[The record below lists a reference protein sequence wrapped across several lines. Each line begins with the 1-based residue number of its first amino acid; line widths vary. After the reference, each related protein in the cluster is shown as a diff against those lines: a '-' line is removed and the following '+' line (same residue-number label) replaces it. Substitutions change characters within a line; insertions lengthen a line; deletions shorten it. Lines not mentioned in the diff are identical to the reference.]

1 MNTATTLNPEVPAHV
16 PAHLVWDHSLEA
28 FCHELDDP
36 FVAASRLHDGPDIFW
51 ATDSGHGR
59 PGWVMTRHALMREAF
74 VDYAHFTSQGG
85 AGIEQLLG
93 VTWRLIPIDYDPPQ
107 HTLYRQI
114 LNPFFTP
121 AKVGELDE
129 AVRKVCNSLI
139 EPFANTSACEFVSEF
154 ATPFPSYVFL
164 ALMGMPIERAPQFV
178 AWERG
183 ITHGADF
190 AERQAAARAICSYL
204 EGFLAEQRVNPSTDL
219 MTGVI
224 AARIGGRPLSD
235 DEILGMLY
243 TFYFGGLDTVYST
256 LGFVLRHLAT
266 HPELQA
272 RLRDDPEILPK
283 AVDEFLRAFSV
294 VSSRRCVTEDFV
306 FHGVQMKRGDLIV
319 LPLYL
324 AGRDPQVHANPHEI
338 DLERDTGGGQPFAT
352 GVHHC
357 LGRHLA
363 RREIRIAL
371 ETLLSRFRNIHLP
384 SGGTY
389 AYHSG
394 VTFGVDRLP
403 LAWEPNT

>member
-1 MNTATTLNPEVPAHV
+1 MNATGASKPEIPAHV
-16 PAHLVWDHSLEA
+16 PAHLVWNHSLEA

-36 FVAASRLHDGPDIFW
+36 FVSASRLHEGPDIFW
-51 ATDSGHGR
+51 ARDSGHMR
-59 PGWVMTRHALMREAF
+59 PGWVITRDNLLREAF

-85 AGIEQLLG
+85 SGIEHLLD
-93 VTWRLIPIDYDPPQ
+93 VSWRLIPIDYDPPQ
-107 HTLYRQI
+107 HTLYRQV

-121 AKVGELDE
+121 AKVSELDE

-139 EPFANTSACEFVSEF
+139 EPLANRGSCEFVSEF
-154 ATPFPSYVFL
+154 ATPFPSHVFL
-164 ALMGMPIERAPQFV
+164 ALMGMPIEQAPQFV

-183 ITHGADF
+183 ITHGADL
-190 AERQAAARAICSYL
+190 AERRRAARDICNYL
-204 EGFLAEQRVNPSTDL
+204 EGFLVEQRAHPTTDL
-219 MTGVI
+219 MKGMM
-224 AARIGGRPLSD
+224 AARIAGRPLSD
-235 DEILGMLY
+235 GEMLGMFH

-256 LGFVLRHLAT
+256 LGFVMRHLAT

-272 RLRDDPEILPK
+272 RLRNDPETLPK

-306 FHGVQMKRGDLIV
+306 FHGVEMKKGDLVV

-324 AGRDPQVHANPHEI
+324 AGRDPKVHANPHEI
-338 DLERDTGGGQPFAT
+338 DLDRNTRGGQPFAT
-352 GVHHC
+352 GPHHC

-371 ETLLSRFRNIHLP
+371 ETLLSRLRNIHIP
-384 SGGTY
+384 AGETY

-394 VTFGVDRLP
+394 VTFGIDRLP
-403 LAWEPNT
+403 LAWEPTP